1 MGYTVKELLESKEFP
16 GMQLIGGEAGI
27 HSKINGVRIIEVP
40 DMEKFLGGGELLLTG
55 LKAYGDMGE
64 QEFLFHLK
72 ELKQKLISAFVVK
85 GIRDT
90 KHQRRLF
97 EVLMRFTKEHQIPV
111 LELPEDVYYWV
122 VIKHI
127 LLRIYNLETAKLTYF
142 KITHDNIDKAYFDTL
157 TLDRAIETII
167 IQTEKVIGN
176 PTALYDGERN
186 CLFSSN
192 LPGEKLVLEKD
203 IEKYVPN
210 IITRNE
216 YLRQTREYAEY
227 IMKLDVIEESD
238 FYLCITEKYG
248 LLTTLDFIALE
259 NVIAMLNNLLSR
271 YEAGINYEKK
281 YRKDLEYR
289 LLNGSLSDAE
299 EDEVAHILNMEESEE
314 YRVITFYLK
323 SRNVEGK
330 FNVSQ
335 RQEIEFAEKEIGRYL
350 PKEYIY
356 GYTNQIVYIHKE
368 DKEESKLEF
377 RRKVEEL
384 QQCVQLALLQRK
396 ADVEFQVGIGKCVCG
411 YHNLNESYKDSRMA
425 IKYIEIFREVVGD
438 KYKSVVDFSKIGFFR
453 IFVNMTDKEQIRSYI
468 PDSLYNLYQYD
479 QQKNRELVRTL
490 ECYLNNNQS
499 IKKTSQL
506 MYVHYRTVSYRLEKI
521 EEIAGMDFTNVSEML
536 AVRNGLII
544 LKIMEH
550 M

>member
-1 MGYTVKELLESKEFP
+1 MEYGLLKY
-16 GMQLIGGEAGI
+16 QIW
-27 HSKINGVRIIEVP
+27 KI
-40 DMEKFLGGGELLLTG
+40 FFWGGELLLTG
-55 LKAYGDMGE
+55 LKVYGDMGE

-90 KHQRRLF
+90 KQQRQLF
-97 EVLMRFTKEHQIPV
+97 EVLMRFAKEHQIPV
-111 LELPEDVYYWV
+111 LELPEDIYYWA
-122 VIKHI
+122 VIKYV
-127 LLRIYNLETAKLTYF
+127 LLRINNLETAKLTYF

-157 TLDRAIETII
+157 DKLTLDRAIETII
-167 IQTEKVIGN
+167 IQTEKAIGN
-176 PTALYDGERN
+176 PTVLYDGELN
-186 CLFSSN
+186 FLASSN

-216 YLRQTREYAEY
+216 YLRQTREHIEY
-227 IMKLDVIEESD
+227 IMKLNEFGSSE
-238 FYLCITEKYG
+238 FYLYITETNQP
-248 LLTTLDFIALE
+248 LTTLDFIALE

-271 YEAGINYEKK
+271 YETGINYEKK

-299 EDEVAHILNMEESEE
+299 EDEAAHILNLKESEE
-314 YRVITFYLK
+314 YRVITFSLK
-323 SRNVEGK
+323 SENSEEK
-330 FNVSQ
+330 FNASH
-335 RQEIEFAEKEIGRYL
+335 RREIKFAEKEIARYL

-356 GYTNQIVYIHKE
+356 GYTNEIVYIHKE
-368 DKEESKLEF
+368 DKKESQQEF
-377 RRKVEEL
+377 RKKVEEL
-384 QQCVQLALLQRK
+384 QQHVQQALFQRK

-411 YHNLNESYKDSRMA
+411 YHNLNESYEDSRMA
-425 IKYIEIFREVVGD
+425 IKYIAIFREVVGE

-453 IFVNMTDKEQIRSYI
+453 IFANMTDKEQIRSYI

-479 QQKNRELVRTL
+479 QQKNGELVRTL

-544 LKIMEH
+544 LKIMEQ